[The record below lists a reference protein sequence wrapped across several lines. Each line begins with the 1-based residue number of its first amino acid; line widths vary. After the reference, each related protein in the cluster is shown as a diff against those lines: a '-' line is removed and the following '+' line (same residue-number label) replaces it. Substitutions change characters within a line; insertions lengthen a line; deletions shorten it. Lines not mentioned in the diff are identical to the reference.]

1 MTKWLINGL
10 IWALLLL
17 LIGCVSRTY
26 RVPDRPEKAEPEPVT
41 ILVVIG
47 KSIEEINLQSD
58 NAVLLNAGK
67 STKLPTRSVIEVN
80 DGYIIVNGKHYTTPV
95 YFQSPNKMRI
105 NGKEYFGSILIQDRF
120 IINILPVE
128 EYLKGVL
135 SSEVAENWPVEALKA
150 QAVVSRT
157 FAYRKILNNKDTL
170 YDVDDTTMYQ
180 KFDYSEI
187 NSRINSAILDT
198 NGIIILYQNEPI
210 EAFFHSNS
218 GGVTENCRDIFQ
230 KDLPYLRSIPD
241 PYSSKNQ
248 DTFWTFS
255 MTGKEIKAALK
266 GIIMQEYESLVLRDI
281 RIYKKTGSRRAGE
294 FLLIFEK
301 NQRQVIKGNTFRLA
315 VDPKSLKSLL
325 IHNIHRE
332 RRKGGYIF
340 TFSGR
345 GYGHGVGLSQLGAKR
360 MAEQGFS
367 YRDIIVYY
375 YRGTRLG
382 NY

>member
-105 NGKEYFGSILIQDRF
+105 NGKEYFGSILVQDRF

-157 FAYRKILNNKDTL
+157 FAYRKILNKKDTL

-281 RIYKKTGSRRAGE
+281 RICKKTGSRRAGE
-294 FLLIFEK
+294 FLLIFER

-325 IHNIHRE
+325 IHNIHRA
-332 RRKGGYIF
+332 RAKGGYTF

-345 GYGHGVGLSQLGAKR
+345 GYGHGVGLSQFGAKR

-367 YRDIIVYY
+367 YRDIIAYY
-375 YRGTRLG
+375 FRGTRLG